1 MAGMLNIGVTGLNA
15 AQAQLNTTSHNI
27 TNAGTTGFHRQSV
40 SQAAVEPLFTGAGF
54 FGQGTKVS
62 SISRSYNQFLEGQ
75 VLQADNRRSQY
86 AAYSAQVGQINNL
99 LADSTTGLSPALANF
114 FAGAQ
119 EVASNPTSVAAR

>member
-54 FGQGTKVS
+54 FGQGN
-62 SISRSYNQFLEGQ
+62 SIVALQNSKLLAIGGDHAQFTCADHLVATHAVLRHVATESHIRRSY
-75 VLQADNRRSQY
+75 
-86 AAYSAQVGQINNL
+86 SASL
-99 LADSTTGLSPALANF
+99 L
-114 FAGAQ
+114 
-119 EVASNPTSVAAR
+119 V